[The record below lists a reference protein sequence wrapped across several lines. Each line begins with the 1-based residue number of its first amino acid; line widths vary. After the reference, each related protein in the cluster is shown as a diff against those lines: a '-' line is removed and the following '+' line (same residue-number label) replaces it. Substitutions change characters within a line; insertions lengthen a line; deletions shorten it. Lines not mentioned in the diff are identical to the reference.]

1 MTEEQRQLCRYLVI
15 FPNGQ
20 RRITEE
26 EFLRQFP
33 SAVERGKLAPKWLQ
47 EAYEA
52 RHADDLCCAFIV
64 GGTFGFAPEHKEILR
79 LLIEEDWHYC
89 HEDAVSVLTTWPTPD
104 MVEALFRATQWIP
117 TSLKY
122 DDSRALAVKAIWA
135 LGGNTRHRSRNETEN
150 TCALRRHHSAEERC
164 GTTRAAT
171 RHNLSSVRAYC
182 CRRRRVQ
189 RIRTFS
195 TTHWLT

>member
-20 RRITEE
+20 RRITKEG
-26 EFLRQFP
+26 FLRQFS
-33 SAVERGKLAPKWLQ
+33 SAVERGKLALKWLQ

-52 RHADDLCCAFIV
+52 RHADDLCCAFVV

-89 HEDAVSVLTTWPTPD
+89 HEDAVSVLQTWPTPD

-117 TSLKY
+117 TSLEY

-135 LGGNTRHRSRNETEN
+135 LGEIPGTEAETKLKTLARSEDTILQRNAVEQLE
-150 TCALRRHHSAEERC
+150 RRHA
-164 GTTRAAT
+164 TT
-171 RHNLSSVRAYC
+171 
-182 CRRRRVQ
+182 
-189 RIRTFS
+189 
-195 TTHWLT
+195 